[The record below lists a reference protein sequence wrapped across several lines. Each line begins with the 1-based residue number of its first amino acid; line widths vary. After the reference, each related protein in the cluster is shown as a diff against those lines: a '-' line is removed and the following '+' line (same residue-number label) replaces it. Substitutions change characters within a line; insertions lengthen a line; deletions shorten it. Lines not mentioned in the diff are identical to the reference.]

1 MKKLIVNL
9 IAVMCSVNIGFTYII
24 ENNVSAVSEGDTETI
39 QDYIQQ
45 VWELVNAERVKQNL
59 LPLTLNDNLNEVS
72 EVRAN
77 EIAEVFSHMRPDGT
91 MCDTI
96 LAEYGLST
104 YDYGENIAYTTSG
117 YYDLASVV
125 VEGWMN
131 SEGHRENILNEYY
144 TNIGVGIVYIDGLYY
159 WVQTFSSDIR
169 KVSTEIVWNI
179 SDGVLKISG
188 VGNMSDYGYNDNH
201 APWYS
206 EKDTISKAVITN
218 GVKYIGDYAFI
229 DCKYMTTTELPQTVT
244 GIGMGT
250 FENCYNLSEIVL
262 PTGLKEIGDYSFRNC
277 EKLSYIDIPD
287 SVKNIGYSAF
297 SNCDGL
303 KSITIMN
310 PDCIIADSEETI
322 SSTAIIYGYIDSTAK
337 EYAEKYNRKFVG
349 IDILYGDTNEDGEIT
364 IADSVFIMQ
373 SLSNAD
379 EYSMSETGLIKAD
392 VLDIDGVSSADA
404 LVVQMIVANK
414 ISTDSL
420 PLTSEELTELIN

>member
-9 IAVMCSVNIGFTYII
+9 IAVMCSVNIGFMYII
-24 ENNVSAVSEGDTETI
+24 ENNVSAEGDTDTI

-59 LPLTLNDNLNEVS
+59 SPLVLNDDLNEVS
-72 EVRAN
+72 EIRAN
-77 EIAEVFSHMRPDGT
+77 EITEEFSHLRPDGT
-91 MCDTI
+91 LCDTV

-104 YDYGENIAYTTSG
+104 YHYGENIAYTTSG
-117 YYDLASVV
+117 YSDIVSVV
-125 VEGWMN
+125 VEGWLN
-131 SEGHRENILNEYY
+131 SEGHRENILNESY
-144 TNIGVGIVYIDGLYY
+144 TNIGVGIAYMDGLYY

-206 EKDTISKAVITN
+206 EKDTINKAVITN

-229 DCKYMTTTELPQTVT
+229 DCKYITTVELPQTVT

-250 FENCYNLSEIVL
+250 FENCYNLNEITL
-262 PTGLKEIGDYSFRNC
+262 TGLKEIGDYSFRNC
-277 EKLSYIDIPD
+277 EKLSYIYVPD

-297 SNCDGL
+297 SNCNGL
-303 KSITIMN
+303 ESITIMN

-322 SSTAIIYGYIDSTAK
+322 SNTAVIYGYINSTAK

-349 IDILYGDTNEDGEIT
+349 IDILYGDANEDGEVT
-364 IADSVFIMQ
+364 IADSVLIMQ

-379 EYSMSETGLIKAD
+379 EYSISETGLLKAD

-404 LVVQMIVANK
+404 LIVQMVVANT
-414 ISTDSL
+414 ISADSL
-420 PLTSEELTELIN
+420 PLMSEELTELIN